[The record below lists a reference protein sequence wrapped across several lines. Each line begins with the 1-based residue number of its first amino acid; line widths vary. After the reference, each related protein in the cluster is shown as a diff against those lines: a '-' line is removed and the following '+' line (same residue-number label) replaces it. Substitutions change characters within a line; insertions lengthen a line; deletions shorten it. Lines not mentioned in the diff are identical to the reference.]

1 VKERGVAGWGN
12 PFAINQR
19 DVWRDPTSVGA
30 IGTTTRPSTSSA
42 QSVQRR
48 RAGRVRPFHPI
59 SFVFTRGYD
68 PRGGILRFIMME
80 IRPRPDVARTHHNSQ
95 RREVRILSLPLSLS
109 LSSQPAVLWTALF
122 TFLARLVEAGNGF
135 PNVGKPLASEN
146 VEED

>member
-1 VKERGVAGWGN
+1 MGQPFRHKSARCVARSDVGGCD
-12 PFAINQR
+12 R
-19 DVWRDPTSVGA
+19 DNDETLDVVRTICAAPSSRS
-30 IGTTTRPSTSSA
+30 RPPLSPHF
-42 QSVQRR
+42 
-48 RAGRVRPFHPI
+48 VRFHP
-59 SFVFTRGYD
+59 RH

-80 IRPRPDVARTHHNSQ
+80 IRPRPDVARTRHNSQ

-109 LSSQPAVLWTALF
+109 LSNQPAVLWTALF